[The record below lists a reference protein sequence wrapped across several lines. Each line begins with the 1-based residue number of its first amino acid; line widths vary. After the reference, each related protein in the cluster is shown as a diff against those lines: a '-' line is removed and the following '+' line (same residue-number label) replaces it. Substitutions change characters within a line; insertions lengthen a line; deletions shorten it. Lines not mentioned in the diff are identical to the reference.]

1 MNTHI
6 LNLSFIETFNNLS
19 LNNNDHNILMLKM
32 RSVDETYGGMFE
44 ELYTVL
50 EEIKL
55 LYEFDDLFNN
65 LKLDEI
71 VYSMIDYYSDDYLK
85 YINSFIQFMKENI
98 SNNMKISDVL
108 YCIKNY

>member
-55 LYEFDDLFNN
+55 LYECDDLFNN
-65 LKLDEI
+65 LKFDEI

>member
-6 LNLSFIETFNNLS
+6 LNLSFIENFNNLS
-19 LNNNDHNILMLKM
+19 LNNKAHNNLMLKM

>member
-1 MNTHI
+1 MNTNI
-6 LNLSFIETFNNLS
+6 LDLSFIENFNNLS
-19 LNNNDHNILMLKM
+19 LNNNERNYLMLKM

-85 YINSFIQFMKENI
+85 YINSFIQFMKENV
-98 SNNMKISDVL
+98 SNNMKITDVL

>member
-1 MNTHI
+1 MNTNI
-6 LNLSFIETFNNLS
+6 LNLSFIESFNNLS
-19 LNNNDHNILMLKM
+19 LNNNECNNLMLKM

-65 LKLDEI
+65 LKFDEI

>member
-19 LNNNDHNILMLKM
+19 LNNNEHNNLMIKM

-55 LYEFDDLFNN
+55 LYELDDLFNH

-85 YINSFIQFMKENI
+85 YINSFIQFMKENV

>member
-6 LNLSFIETFNNLS
+6 LNLSFIENFNNLS
-19 LNNNDHNILMLKM
+19 LNNNEHNNLMIKM

-55 LYEFDDLFNN
+55 LNELDDLFNN
-65 LKLDEI
+65 LKLNEI

-85 YINSFIQFMKENI
+85 YINSFIQFMKENV
-98 SNNMKISDVL
+98 SNKMKISDVL

>member
-6 LNLSFIETFNNLS
+6 LNLSFIENFNNLS
-19 LNNNDHNILMLKM
+19 LNNNEHNNLMLKM

-55 LYEFDDLFNN
+55 LYELDDLFNN

-85 YINSFIQFMKENI
+85 YINSFIQFMKENV